1 MALEGHRWACR
12 VLLNSNT
19 FGPWGL
25 LQTSAAERFQVVRP
39 FDRVSHQHLTLDPG
53 QRDVG
58 LRAAQLLQGR
68 PGEVVVACHGGV
80 INAYVGEVIGLDTA
94 MFFRPAHAS
103 VHRVRAHELTRALWS
118 LNETH
123 HLVGEGIDLVSY

>member
-1 MALEGHRWACR
+1 MIGALR
-12 VLLNSNT
+12 
-19 FGPWGL
+19 
-25 LQTSAAERFQVVRP
+25 LQGARERFIRHRTWDVYPYTERNEAFRHRTVN
-39 FDRVSHQHLTLDPG
+39 VIEGIAAGHPG
-53 QRDVG
+53 QR
-58 LRAAQLLQGR
+58 
-68 PGEVVVACHGGV
+68 VVVACHGGV

-103 VHRVRAHELTRALWS
+103 VHRVRAHDLTRALWS